1 MKTFTSFTFSIC
13 SIHQGHNHMDLN
25 TSQTEYSLKRLSDFF
40 KSSTPTN
47 TNVITRIKIFIS
59 HMKNFKGIVT
69 SEEK

>member
-1 MKTFTSFTFSIC
+1 
-13 SIHQGHNHMDLN
+13 MDLN
-25 TSQTEYSLKRLSDFF
+25 TSQTEYSSKRLSDFF
-40 KSSTPTN
+40 KTSTPTN